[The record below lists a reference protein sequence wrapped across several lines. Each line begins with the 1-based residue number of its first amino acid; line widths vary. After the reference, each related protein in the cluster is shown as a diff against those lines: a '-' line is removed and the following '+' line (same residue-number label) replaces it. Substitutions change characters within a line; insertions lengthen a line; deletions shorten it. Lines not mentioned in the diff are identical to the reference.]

1 MLRWFAVLVLAIAVS
16 GCAKNVVVKT
26 ETELYRVEGTT
37 HEEVR
42 VSLYRKRPLTRD
54 DAMAV
59 WKFRAKF
66 GHAQD
71 STGCRASD
79 AKVTA
84 FLTLVRPKWTS
95 PKGAS
100 TQLRADWKR
109 YTDELVKLHKKRR
122 AIIGR
127 FARKLYAQTRR
138 LLQPDCD
145 ALDRKAGRLEQL
157 LYTQHN
163 AEQEALLGME
173 KKTLFLPPRR
183 GR

>member
-1 MLRWFAVLVLAIAVS
+1 MLRWFAVLVVAMAVS
-16 GCAKNVVVKT
+16 GCAKKVVVKT
-26 ETELYRVEGTT
+26 ETELYRVEGAT

-42 VSLYRKRPLTRD
+42 VSLYRKRPLTRH

-59 WKFRAKF
+59 WKFRVKF
-66 GHAQD
+66 GHAKD

-79 AKVTA
+79 TKVTA
-84 FLTLVRPKWTS
+84 FLTLVRPRWNS

-100 TQLRADWKR
+100 AQLRADWNR
-109 YTDELVKLHKKRR
+109 YTDELVKRHKKRR

-145 ALDRKAGRLEQL
+145 ALDRKAGNLEQL

-163 AEQEALLGME
+163 AEQEALLRME
-173 KKTLFLPPRR
+173 NNPLFPPSRR
-183 GR
+183 AR